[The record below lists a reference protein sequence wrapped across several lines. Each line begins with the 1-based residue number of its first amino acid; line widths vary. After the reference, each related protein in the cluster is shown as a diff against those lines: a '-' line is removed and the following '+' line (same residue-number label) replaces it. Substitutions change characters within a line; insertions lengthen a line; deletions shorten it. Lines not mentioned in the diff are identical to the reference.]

1 MGAPKRGPGSGP
13 SRRRRG
19 AGMRGGPEATDAERG
34 RAADVG
40 PEVLRTADEE
50 RLVLVPEA
58 RQALRR
64 LNRISR
70 RSGRLSPRP
79 YNLTISHGHRFVWY
93 RVAKVGTRT
102 ILAHLEASQVE
113 LDVAHG
119 MRLRYPTEAFDGYFK
134 FGFVRH
140 PLDRFVSAWRDRV
153 LARNYFRFDDD
164 QWERMRTI
172 EAFAEWVGAL
182 DLEDV
187 ASVDQHLVLQSR
199 AIDLGQVD
207 QVGRLETFAEDF
219 AQVCRRLSIPEVVEE
234 SRNRSVAARPEVSD
248 ELRDRVLDLYRL
260 DFQVLGY
267 RSE

>member
-1 MGAPKRGPGSGP
+1 MSGDATVGPLEF
-13 SRRRRG
+13 
-19 AGMRGGPEATDAERG
+19 A
-34 RAADVG
+34 
-40 PEVLRTADEE
+40 PEVLRTRDEE
-50 RLVLVPEA
+50 RLVLVPPA
-58 RQALRR
+58 RKALRR
-64 LNRISR
+64 LNRISK

-93 RVAKVGTRT
+93 RVAKVCTRT

-113 LDVAHG
+113 LEVAHG
-119 MRLRYPTEAFDGYFK
+119 MRLRYPTEAFEEYFK

-153 LARNYFRFDDD
+153 LERNYFRFETD

-182 DLEDV
+182 DLGDV

-219 AQVCRRLSIPEVVEE
+219 AAVCRRLSIPEVVGE
-234 SRNRSVAARPEVSD
+234 SRNRAAAEPPEVSD
-248 ELRDRVLDLYRL
+248 ELRDRVQDLYRL

-267 RSE
+267 PVEPGAPG